1 MKKDRNSETPITGG
15 KILTRKITYG
25 GLLLAIS
32 VVLPLVF
39 HLAGG
44 PPSGALFLPMH
55 IPVLLAG
62 LILGPVFGLVIGAAA
77 PIISFAMTEMPIAAR
92 LPFMILELA
101 IYGCVAGL
109 FYHSFGLNR
118 LGGVFRKSKKES
130 AQEEVSPIAKF
141 AGIILSLIAAM
152 IAGRAAYALGLV
164 IMGRLFGVKG
174 ADPAAVIT
182 ALSTGIIG
190 IAIQLIVIPPI
201 LFALQKGGLTN
212 GFIRKS
218 QGAAQ

>member
-1 MKKDRNSETPITGG
+1 MKDDRNREPQISGG
-15 KILTRKITYG
+15 KIMTRKITYG

-32 VVLPLVF
+32 IVLPQVF

-44 PPSGALFLPMH
+44 PQSGALFLPMH

-77 PIISFAMTEMPIAAR
+77 PMISFAMTEMPIAAR
-92 LPFMILELA
+92 LPFMVLELA
-101 IYGCVAGL
+101 IYGCIAGL
-109 FYHSFGLNR
+109 FYHNFGLSR
-118 LGGVFRKSKKES
+118 LSGAFAKLKKEPG
-130 AQEEVSPIAKF
+130 EEGDSPILKF

-152 IAGRAAYALGLV
+152 ITGRAAYALGLV

-182 ALSTGIIG
+182 AFTTGIIG

-218 QGAAQ
+218 QGTSE

>member
-1 MKKDRNSETPITGG
+1 MKEAKSRETPIIGG

-32 VVLPLVF
+32 IVLPQFF

-44 PPSGALFLPMH
+44 PQSGALFLPMH

-62 LILGPVFGLVIGAAA
+62 LILGPVYGLAIGAVA
-77 PIISFAMTEMPIAAR
+77 PMISFAMTGMPVAAR
-92 LPFMILELA
+92 LPFMVLELA
-101 IYGCVAGL
+101 IYGCVSGL
-109 FYHSFGLNR
+109 FYHSFRLSR
-118 LGGVFRKSKKES
+118 LGGVSSKSKKES
-130 AQEEVSPIAKF
+130 GGEGDSPILKF

-182 ALSTGIIG
+182 AFTTGIIG

-212 GFIRKS
+212 GFTGKS
-218 QGAAQ
+218 QGPAQ

>member
-1 MKKDRNSETPITGG
+1 MKAAPNSDTTITGG

-32 VVLPLVF
+32 IILPQVF

-44 PPSGALFLPMH
+44 PQSGALFLPMH

-62 LILGPVFGLVIGAAA
+62 LILGPVYGLAIGVAA
-77 PIISFAMTEMPIAAR
+77 PMISFVMTGMPIAAR
-92 LPFMILELA
+92 LPFMVLELA

-109 FYHSFGLNR
+109 FYHSFGLHR
-118 LGGVFRKSKKES
+118 LSGAFTKSQKES
-130 AQEEVSPIAKF
+130 GKQGDSQIVKF

-152 IAGRAAYALGLV
+152 ITGRAAYALGLV

-174 ADPAAVIT
+174 ANPAAVIT
-182 ALSTGIIG
+182 AFTTGIIG

-212 GFIRKS
+212 GFISKS
-218 QGAAQ
+218 QGTSE

>member
-1 MKKDRNSETPITGG
+1 MKANQNSERQLSGG

-32 VVLPLVF
+32 IVLPQVF

-44 PPSGALFLPMH
+44 PQSGALFLPMH

-77 PIISFAMTEMPIAAR
+77 PICSFAITAMPIAAR
-92 LPFMILELA
+92 LPFMVLELA

-109 FYHSFGLNR
+109 FYHSFGLSR
-118 LGGVFRKSKKES
+118 LRGVFRKSKKQS
-130 AQEEVSPIAKF
+130 GRDEVSPIAKF
-141 AGIILSLIAAM
+141 AGIIISLIAAM
-152 IAGRAAYALGLV
+152 IAGRAVYALALV

-182 ALSTGIIG
+182 AFSTGIIG
-190 IAIQLIVIPPI
+190 IIIQLIVIPPI

-212 GFIRKS
+212 GFTGKS
-218 QGAAQ
+218 QDTAD